1 MIKLKDIVYILTYII
16 AFIGYLSV
24 ARFISPFISLIFIV
38 MFFTGIY
45 FDRKDRYSIPT
56 FLLNGLGVAFLIFQ
70 LLQITLENIV
80 IPIVNILLV
89 LLGIKLLQKKEFRD
103 FMQIYTISVFLLSA
117 SALLTIDIIFLI
129 YFTITFFITVIAVI
143 LLTFYVED
151 KNITF
156 EKRKFKKLVIKLFF
170 IPLISIPLT
179 VVFFLLLPR
188 TDYPIF
194 NFLNN
199 QGKGKTGFSD
209 SVQLGDV
216 SDIQMDKSVIMRVN
230 VDEELPEN
238 QLYWRGLTLNTF
250 NGNIWFKRHIR
261 ENEIKLTGKKIKQ
274 TVILEP
280 YGDRYL
286 FSLDKPEKINYKGF
300 IYREGDLSFSLS
312 RPILN
317 RVKYTVISRVS
328 PFIIE
333 KSINKKI
340 YLQIPKNLDRNIFR
354 LAERLR
360 GNTDEETLLNIIEFF
375 KKDFLFSLDK
385 LPSGKNSLSK
395 FLFEYKYGNCEYFSS
410 ATAILLRING
420 IPSRV
425 VVGYRGGF
433 YNKVG
438 KYYIVKQS
446 DAHSWVEAYIDG
458 KWIRVDTTPTRL
470 TPSSK
475 ERLDELKS
483 ISKLSIFFD
492 TLEYYWINFVIN
504 YDLSKQ
510 KSIFNSIS
518 NVVKNTSDLKLKI
531 NYKQIAFILIFII
544 VIYLIFRF
552 AKEYIFIPIEKKI
565 LIRFLKILEKKGYKR
580 KDFEG
585 LEEFVLRIEDEKL
598 RKKALEFVKLYE
610 GIIYKDIKLNSK
622 IREKL
627 SKILEDLDNC

>member
-1 MIKLKDIVYILTYII
+1 MIKLRDIVYILTYII

-24 ARFISPFISLIFIV
+24 ARFISSFISLIFIV

-45 FDRKDRYSIPT
+45 FDRKNRYSMPN
-56 FLLNGLGVAFLIFQ
+56 FLLNGLGVSFLVFQ

-156 EKRKFKKLVIKLFF
+156 EKRRFKNLVIKLFF

-209 SVQLGDV
+209 TVQLGDV

-230 VDEELPEN
+230 VDEELPRN

-250 NGNIWFKRHIR
+250 NGSTWFKRHIR
-261 ENEIKLTGKKIKQ
+261 EREIKLTGKKIKQ

-286 FSLDKPEKINYKGF
+286 FALDKPEKINYKGF

-312 RPILN
+312 KPIFN

-333 KSINKKI
+333 KDINKKI
-340 YLQIPKNLDRNIFR
+340 YLQIPRNLDRKIFR
-354 LAERLR
+354 LAQRLR
-360 GNTDEETLLNIIEFF
+360 GNTDEKTLLNIIKFF

-385 LPSGKNSLSK
+385 LPTGKNSLSK
-395 FLFEYKYGNCEYFSS
+395 FLFEYKYGNCEYFAS

-438 KYYIVKQS
+438 KYYIIKQS
-446 DAHSWVEAYIDG
+446 DAHSWVEAYING
-458 KWIRVDTTPTRL
+458 RWIRVDTTPTRL

-483 ISKLSIFFD
+483 ISKLRIFFD
-492 TLEYYWINFVIN
+492 TLEYYWINFIIN

-518 NVVKNTSDLKLKI
+518 NVVKNTSDLKLKV
-531 NYKQIAFILIFII
+531 NYRQIAFILISVI
-544 VIYLIFRF
+544 VVYMFFRF
-552 AKEYIFIPIEKKI
+552 SKEYILVPTEKKI
-565 LIRFLKILEKKGYKR
+565 LIRFFKILEKKGYKR

-585 LEEFVLRIEDEKL
+585 LEEFVLRIKNEKL
-598 RKKALEFVKLYE
+598 RRKALEFVKLYE
-610 GIIYKDIKLNSK
+610 DIIYKDIKLNSK
-622 IREKL
+622 IKEKL
-627 SKILEDLDNC
+627 LKILEDLDNC

>member
-1 MIKLKDIVYILTYII
+1 
-16 AFIGYLSV
+16 
-24 ARFISPFISLIFIV
+24 
-38 MFFTGIY
+38 
-45 FDRKDRYSIPT
+45 
-56 FLLNGLGVAFLIFQ
+56 
-70 LLQITLENIV
+70 
-80 IPIVNILLV
+80 IVNILLV

-156 EKRKFKKLVIKLFF
+156 EKKKFKNLVIKLFF

-179 VVFFLLLPR
+179 VLFFLLLPR

-216 SDIQMDKSVIMRVN
+216 SDIQMDKSVIMRVHT
-230 VDEELPEN
+230 EELPKN

-250 NGNIWFKRHIR
+250 NGSTWFKRHIR
-261 ENEIKLTGKKIKQ
+261 ENEIKLTGKKVKQ

-300 IYREGDLSFSLS
+300 TYREGDLSFSLS
-312 RPILN
+312 RPIFN
-317 RVKYTVISRVS
+317 RVKYTVISRIS

-333 KSINKKI
+333 KSINKKM
-340 YLQIPKNLDRNIFR
+340 YLQIPRNLDRKIFR
-354 LAERLR
+354 LANRLKGR
-360 GNTDEETLLNIIEFF
+360 TDEETLLNIIKFF
-375 KKDFLFSLDK
+375 KRDFLFSLDK
-385 LPSGKNSLSK
+385 LPEGKNSLSK
-395 FLFEYKYGNCEYFSS
+395 FLFEYKYGNCEYFAS

-420 IPSRV
+420 IPSRI

-438 KYYIVKQS
+438 KYYIIKQS
-446 DAHSWVEAYIDG
+446 DAHSWVEAYING
-458 KWIRVDTTPTRL
+458 RWIRVDTTPTRL

-483 ISKLSIFFD
+483 ISKLRIFFD
-492 TLEYYWINFVIN
+492 TLEYYWINFIIN

-531 NYKQIAFILIFII
+531 NYKQIAFILILII
-544 VIYLIFRF
+544 VIYTVFRF
-552 AKEYIFIPIEKKI
+552 SKEYIFIPIEKKF
-565 LIRFLKILEKKGYKR
+565 LIRFFRILEKKGYKR

-610 GIIYKDIKLNSK
+610 GIIYKDIRLNSK

-627 SKILEDLDNC
+627 SKTLGDLDNC

>member
-45 FDRKDRYSIPT
+45 FDRKNRYSIPT
-56 FLLNGLGVAFLIFQ
+56 FLLNGLGVLFLISQ

-129 YFTITFFITVIAVI
+129 YFIIIFFITVIAVI

-156 EKRKFKKLVIKLFF
+156 EKKKFKNLVIKLFF

-179 VVFFLLLPR
+179 VVFFLFLPR

-209 SVQLGDV
+209 SIQLGDV

-261 ENEIKLTGKKIKQ
+261 ESEVIFTGKKVKQ
-274 TVILEP
+274 TIILEP

-286 FSLDKPEKINYKGF
+286 FSLDKPEKIYYKGF

-312 RPILN
+312 RPIFN
-317 RVKYTVISRVS
+317 RVKYTAISRVS

-340 YLQIPKNLDRNIFR
+340 YLQIPRNLDRRIVKLANR
-354 LAERLR
+354 LK
-360 GNTDEETLLNIIEFF
+360 GKTKEETLVNIIKFF
-375 KKDFLFSLDK
+375 KKDFLYSLDK
-385 LPSGKNSLSK
+385 LPRGKNSLSK
-395 FLFEYKYGNCEYFSS
+395 FLFEYKYGNCEYFAS

-438 KYYIVKQS
+438 KYYIIKQS
-446 DAHSWVEAYIDG
+446 DAHSWVEAYING
-458 KWIRVDTTPTRL
+458 RWIRVDTTPTRL

-483 ISKLSIFFD
+483 ISKLRIFFD
-492 TLEYYWINFVIN
+492 TLEYYWINFIIN

-531 NYKQIAFILIFII
+531 NYKQIAFIIISVI
-544 VIYLIFRF
+544 VIYLILRF
-552 AKEYIFIPIEKKI
+552 SKEYIFIPIEKKF

-610 GIIYKDIKLNSK
+610 VIIYKDIRLNSK

-627 SKILEDLDNC
+627 SKTLEDLDSC

>member
-24 ARFISPFISLIFIV
+24 ARFVSPFISLIFIV

-45 FDRKDRYSIPT
+45 FDRKNRYSIPT
-56 FLLNGLGVAFLIFQ
+56 FLLNGLGVSFLIFQ

-129 YFTITFFITVIAVI
+129 YFMTTFFITVIAVI

-156 EKRKFKKLVIKLFF
+156 EKKKFKNLVIKLFF

-179 VVFFLLLPR
+179 VLFFLLLPR

-216 SDIQMDKSVIMRVN
+216 SDIQMDKSVIMRVHT
-230 VDEELPEN
+230 EELPKN

-250 NGNIWFKRHIR
+250 NGSTWFKRHIR
-261 ENEIKLTGKKIKQ
+261 ENEIKLTGKKVKQ

-300 IYREGDLSFSLS
+300 TYREGDLSFSLS
-312 RPILN
+312 RPIFN
-317 RVKYTVISRVS
+317 RVKYTVISRIS

-333 KSINKKI
+333 KSINKKM
-340 YLQIPKNLDRNIFR
+340 YLQIPRNLDRKIFR
-354 LAERLR
+354 LANRLKGR
-360 GNTDEETLLNIIEFF
+360 TDEETLLNIIKFF
-375 KKDFLFSLDK
+375 KRDFLFSLDK
-385 LPSGKNSLSK
+385 LPEGKNSLSK
-395 FLFEYKYGNCEYFSS
+395 FLFEYKYGNCEYFAS

-420 IPSRV
+420 IPSRI

-438 KYYIVKQS
+438 KYYIIKQS
-446 DAHSWVEAYIDG
+446 DAHSWVEAYING
-458 KWIRVDTTPTRL
+458 RWIRVDTTPTRL

-483 ISKLSIFFD
+483 ISKLRIFFD
-492 TLEYYWINFVIN
+492 TLEYYWINFIIN

-531 NYKQIAFILIFII
+531 NYKQIAFILILII
-544 VIYLIFRF
+544 VIYTVFRF
-552 AKEYIFIPIEKKI
+552 SKEYIFIPIEKKF
-565 LIRFLKILEKKGYKR
+565 LIRFFRILEKKGYKR

-610 GIIYKDIKLNSK
+610 GIIYKDIRLNSK

-627 SKILEDLDNC
+627 SKTLGDLDNC

>member
-24 ARFISPFISLIFIV
+24 ARFVSPFISLIFIV

-45 FDRKDRYSIPT
+45 FDRKNRYSIPT
-56 FLLNGLGVAFLIFQ
+56 FLLNGLGVSFLIFQ

-156 EKRKFKKLVIKLFF
+156 EKKKFKNLVIKLFF

-179 VVFFLLLPR
+179 VLFFLLLPR

-216 SDIQMDKSVIMRVN
+216 SDIQMDKSVIMRVHT
-230 VDEELPEN
+230 EELPKN

-250 NGNIWFKRHIR
+250 NGSTWFKRHIR
-261 ENEIKLTGKKIKQ
+261 ENEIKLTGKKVKQ

-300 IYREGDLSFSLS
+300 TYREGDLSFSLS
-312 RPILN
+312 RPIFN
-317 RVKYTVISRVS
+317 RVKYTVISRIS

-333 KSINKKI
+333 KSINKKM
-340 YLQIPKNLDRNIFR
+340 YLQIPRNLDRKIFR
-354 LAERLR
+354 LANRLKGR
-360 GNTDEETLLNIIEFF
+360 TDEETLLNIIKFF
-375 KKDFLFSLDK
+375 KRDFLFSLDK
-385 LPSGKNSLSK
+385 LPEGKNSLSK
-395 FLFEYKYGNCEYFSS
+395 FLFEYKYGNCEYFAS

-420 IPSRV
+420 IPSRI

-438 KYYIVKQS
+438 KYYIIKQS
-446 DAHSWVEAYIDG
+446 DAHSWVEAYING
-458 KWIRVDTTPTRL
+458 RWIRVDTTPTRL

-483 ISKLSIFFD
+483 ISKLRIFFD
-492 TLEYYWINFVIN
+492 TLEYYWINFIIN

-531 NYKQIAFILIFII
+531 NYKQIAFILILII
-544 VIYLIFRF
+544 VIYTVFRF
-552 AKEYIFIPIEKKI
+552 SKEYIFIPIEKKF
-565 LIRFLKILEKKGYKR
+565 LIRFFRILEKKGYKR

-610 GIIYKDIKLNSK
+610 GIIYKDIRLNSK

-627 SKILEDLDNC
+627 SKTLGDLDNC